1 MIKLVITK
9 VSFSTNV
16 VFPCLVFRWFCL
28 KKAQKG
34 AGSVIYQCWAE
45 TYFVTTICRFE
56 SCSASNNDICRYH
69 IHKIYTLNNDDK
81 NDFKK
86 VLH

>member
-9 VSFSTNV
+9 VSFRTNV

-34 AGSVIYQCWAE
+34 SCSVIYQRWAE

-56 SCSASNNDICRYH
+56 SCSASNNDICTTYIRY
-69 IHKIYTLNNDDK
+69 IH
-81 NDFKK
+81 
-86 VLH
+86 

>member
-16 VFPCLVFRWFCL
+16 VFPCLVFLWFCL
-28 KKAQKG
+28 KKAQKGAG

-56 SCSASNNDICRYH
+56 SCSASNNDICTTYIRY
-69 IHKIYTLNNDDK
+69 IH
-81 NDFKK
+81 
-86 VLH
+86 